1 MIHIASNIFNDIER
15 IDFHEFEKDFLFIVN
30 GEIYQTN
37 SFVANILS
45 PNISKN
51 YKEKVN
57 TSYYEINTKHE
68 GDFNKI
74 IEYGEMKSINI
85 SKEERKYF
93 IDILKQLGNRQE
105 CAQFYEELQ
114 EDISYENVINRILIK
129 QELDIQFEEEIS
141 FISNNFD
148 SFHTKYPESILTL
161 DVNIIERIISNDEMK
176 LNNEEELFD
185 LILELYDKSKEYS
198 ILFSYV
204 NFNNL
209 SIESIKKFTN
219 NFDINDINS
228 HIWKNIR
235 QRLEQDISHQKSHQ
249 DISTDTI
256 EKTHQN
262 HILKYLSEKFEGN
275 VHTKN
280 VVKITAS
287 SIGIGQ
293 VENIVEEGDDKDF
306 YTNNEP
312 DSWIKFDFKER
323 KVLLDRYTLKTVNW
337 PEGSHHLKNWVLE
350 VSDDD
355 NNFTVIDRRENCDL
369 LNGSLKTATFEVSH
383 STPARF
389 VRLRQTGVNWF
400 GGNRLVLT
408 QIEFSGFIC
417 E

>member
-1 MIHIASNIFNDIER
+1 MIRIASNIFNRIER
-15 IDFHEFEKDFLFIVN
+15 IDFDEFEKDFLFIVN
-30 GEIYQTN
+30 GKIYQTN

-51 YKEKVN
+51 YKEKVK
-57 TSYYEINTKHE
+57 TSYYEINTKNE

-209 SIESIKKFTN
+209 SIESIKKFTH

-235 QRLEQDISHQKSHQ
+235 QRLEQDISHQKSLQ
-249 DISTDTI
+249 IFSTQTI
-256 EKTHQN
+256 EK
-262 HILKYLSEKFEGN
+262 IPIFKYLSEKFEGN

-280 VVKITAS
+280 VVNITAS
-287 SIGIGQ
+287 SIYSGYK
-293 VENIVEEGDDKDF
+293 VENIVEEDDKDF
-306 YTNNEP
+306 VTNNEP

-323 KVLLDRYTLKTVNW
+323 KVLLDRYTLKTYNHS
-337 PEGSHHLKNWVLE
+337 ENDDHLKNWVLE

-355 NNFTVIDRRENCDL
+355 NNFTEIDRHENCGL
-369 LNGSLKTATFEVSH
+369 LNGRLRTATFEVSH

-389 VRLRQTGVNWF
+389 VRLRKTGENW
-400 GGNRLVLT
+400 GGSNFLFLN

>member
-1 MIHIASNIFNDIER
+1 MISLTSNLFNNIER
-15 IDFHEFEKDFLFIVN
+15 INFHEFEKDFLFIVN
-30 GEIYQTN
+30 GKIYQTN

-45 PNISKN
+45 PSISKN
-51 YKEKVN
+51 YKEKVK
-57 TSYYEINTKHE
+57 TSYYEINTKHQ

-105 CAQFYEELQ
+105 CAQFYEELE

-141 FISNNFD
+141 FISNNFH
-148 SFHTKYPESILTL
+148 SFYTKYPESISTL

-209 SIESIKKFTN
+209 SIESIKKFTH

-249 DISTDTI
+249 DISTQTI
-256 EKTHQN
+256 E
-262 HILKYLSEKFEGN
+262 
-275 VHTKN
+275 
-280 VVKITAS
+280 
-287 SIGIGQ
+287 
-293 VENIVEEGDDKDF
+293 
-306 YTNNEP
+306 P
-312 DSWIKFDFKER
+312 
-323 KVLLDRYTLKTVNW
+323 
-337 PEGSHHLKNWVLE
+337 HHNY
-350 VSDDD
+350 
-355 NNFTVIDRRENCDL
+355 IR
-369 LNGSLKTATFEVSH
+369 GH
-383 STPARF
+383 STH
-389 VRLRQTGVNWF
+389 LRVIIGLQKFNIILYDNHVIKIYIF
-400 GGNRLVLT
+400 
-408 QIEFSGFIC
+408 FIKKISRNKKIIFNILQYFFDLSC
-417 E
+417 PLLWIYNNKHII